1 MEMKLN
7 IFNIF
12 HNNKIESLWALNILL
27 MNSITDNNKQKIK
40 ANIQRV
46 LKTLLNTHDGKI
58 YISNEL
64 K

>member
-12 HNNKIESLWALNILL
+12 HNNKIESLWALNTLL

-40 ANIQRV
+40 FNIQRV
-46 LKTLLNTHDGKI
+46 LKTLLNTNDGKI
-58 YISNEL
+58 YISNQL

>member
-7 IFNIF
+7 IFNFF
-12 HNNKIESLWALNILL
+12 HTNKIESLWALNILL

-46 LKTLLNTHDGKI
+46 LKTLLNTNDGKI